1 MPRSQEPDSDMLV
14 AAWLNDEAGFEDV
27 FDRYRKRLRRMVK
40 LRMDHRLTGRI
51 DSDDVL
57 QESFLEAMSKLED
70 YRQRTD
76 DLPVFLWLRLIV
88 AEKLTDLHRAHLG
101 AQMRDAGREV
111 SLYRGPMPEASSAA
125 LAAQLM
131 GSITSPSLA
140 AVRTETKLRI
150 QEALN
155 RMDDLD
161 REVLTLRNFEQLTNS
176 EAARVLG
183 ITQQAASNRYVRALL
198 RMKEILKSIEE
209 GLG

>member
-1 MPRSQEPDSDMLV
+1 MLV

-57 QESFLEAMSKLED
+57 QESFLEAMHKLED

-183 ITQQAASNRYVRALL
+183 ITQQAASNRYVRALM